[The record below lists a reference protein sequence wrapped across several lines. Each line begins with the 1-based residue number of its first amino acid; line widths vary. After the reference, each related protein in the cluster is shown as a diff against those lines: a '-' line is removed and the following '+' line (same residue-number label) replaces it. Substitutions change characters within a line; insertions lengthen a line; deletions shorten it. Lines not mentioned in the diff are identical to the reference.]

1 MSEDLSTFRTEA
13 REWLEANCPPGA
25 RGPGS
30 VPWGSQKIELSS
42 DNQQWLKLMAEKGW
56 TVPTWPSEYGGAG
69 VSKAAYLVI
78 QEEMAR
84 IGARAPLTG
93 RGINYIGPTILEF
106 GTEHQKRKWLPRL
119 ARGEGGWCMGYSEPE
134 AGSDLAN
141 LQLRCEDEGDH
152 YRLNGI
158 KIWTSDGRH
167 GDWIFVLARTDRNK
181 PKHEGISLV
190 LVNMDQPGVRVRPI
204 SLINGQSP
212 FCETFFED
220 AIADKEDLIGPVN
233 GGWAVGKRLLQHER
247 SVHGGVNT
255 AGAQVE
261 TETGSL
267 ADIAHRYGS
276 LNDPAFRQ
284 RLTTFEMHDRAYQ
297 LTRQR
302 VIAET
307 EASAPATATSILK
320 VTGSVLTQERIEVQ
334 QAAMGNTGIGWE
346 APGFDDLEL
355 ETTRE
360 WLHSRAVTIYGGT
373 REIQKNII
381 AKRVLGLPD

>member
-1 MSEDLSTFRTEA
+1 MGRT
-13 REWLEANCPPGA
+13 RTPG
-25 RGPGS
+25 
-30 VPWGSQKIELSS
+30 
-42 DNQQWLKLMAEKGW
+42 
-56 TVPTWPSEYGGAG
+56 
-69 VSKAAYLVI
+69 
-78 QEEMAR
+78 
-84 IGARAPLTG
+84 
-93 RGINYIGPTILEF
+93 
-106 GTEHQKRKWLPRL
+106 
-119 ARGEGGWCMGYSEPE
+119 C
-134 AGSDLAN
+134 
-141 LQLRCEDEGDH
+141 
-152 YRLNGI
+152 
-158 KIWTSDGRH
+158 
-167 GDWIFVLARTDRNK
+167 
-181 PKHEGISLV
+181 
-190 LVNMDQPGVRVRPI
+190 PI

-267 ADIAHRYGS
+267 ADISRRYGS

-284 RLTTFEMHDRAYQ
+284 RLTAFEMHDRAYQ

>member
-1 MSEDLSTFRTEA
+1 
-13 REWLEANCPPGA
+13 
-25 RGPGS
+25 
-30 VPWGSQKIELSS
+30 SQKIELSS

-134 AGSDLAN
+134 AGTDLAN

-152 YRLNGI
+152 YLLNGM

-267 ADIAHRYGS
+267 ADISRRYGS

-284 RLTTFEMHDRAYQ
+284 RLTAFEMHDRAYQ